1 MKENDIY
8 YELKNK
14 LIVLN
19 GKIETIEELSKHKG
33 DKFNIFSILGIQ
45 RKEVETHSFLLYEL
59 MNPKG
64 SHFQKELYLKIF
76 IEEVLKIDDFEFNCV
91 KIDREK
97 IIPNSNRRIDFTIE
111 NNKYYIA
118 IEMKIDANDQKEQ
131 IFHYYKYSEN
141 QCKEPKLYYLTLDGK
156 EASENSSKGVE
167 YEKISFSY
175 HILNFI
181 EKSIEKSASLPII
194 RESLIQ
200 YQNTIKNITNQTTQ
214 ELQMAAIKII
224 DNPEVARAATELSK
238 SLAYAWA
245 KKEVVFWRKLAEK
258 FDIYL
263 KNKKTWNLVKEIF
276 LDDNEEIIEDNEV
289 IERWIVEKLGKYKF
303 RGLRIEK
310 NDCYFEILLYT
321 NGSFEYHISN
331 KYSNLLSLKKE
342 HKEKNTFYIESKF
355 NYNFSKDY
363 NNPTYDVFD
372 EKKLDEIVENIY
384 KEAVV
389 YLDIIIKKM

>member
-14 LIVLN
+14 LIALN

-59 MNPKG
+59 MNQKG

-131 IFHYYKYSEN
+131 IFDYYKYLEN

-214 ELQMAAIKII
+214 ELQMEAIKII

-238 SLAYAWA
+238 SLAYAWGEKELYFWDKLEDKIKEYLRLNNLD
-245 KKEVVFWRKLAEK
+245 KKGWIISFYDDEIRSDKLSYIVTSGYK
-258 FDIYL
+258 NIYITKDDFYFRICSQRVGNFFYDITSD
-263 KNKKTWNLVKEIF
+263 NKKIDTDEIAQKLNFLNKSKDVRWKFTNLEGE
-276 LDDNEEIIEDNEV
+276 L
-289 IERWIVEKLGKYKF
+289 
-303 RGLRIEK
+303 
-310 NDCYFEILLYT
+310 
-321 NGSFEYHISN
+321 
-331 KYSNLLSLKKE
+331 
-342 HKEKNTFYIESKF
+342 
-355 NYNFSKDY
+355 NFSKDY

-372 EKKLDEIVENIY
+372 NKKLDEIVDYIY
-384 KEAVV
+384 KETIA
-389 YLDIIIKKM
+389 YINIISENV

>member
-14 LIVLN
+14 LIALN

-131 IFHYYKYSEN
+131 IFDYYKYLEN

-214 ELQMAAIKII
+214 ELQMEAIKII
-224 DNPEVARAATELSK
+224 DNPQIARATTELSK
-238 SLAYAWA
+238 SLSYAWGEKELYFWDKLEDKIKEYLSSNSLE
-245 KKEVVFWRKLAEK
+245 KKGWIISF
-258 FDIYL
+258 Y
-263 KNKKTWNLVKEIF
+263 
-276 LDDNEEIIEDNEV
+276 DNEIKSDKLSYIVTNVWKHIYITKDDFYFRICSQRVGNFFYQMDEDNEAIDIDEIAQKLNFLNKSKDV
-289 IERWIVEKLGKYKF
+289 RWKF
-303 RGLRIEK
+303 
-310 NDCYFEILLYT
+310 T
-321 NGSFEYHISN
+321 NLEGE
-331 KYSNLLSLKKE
+331 L
-342 HKEKNTFYIESKF
+342 
-355 NYNFSKDY
+355 NFSKDY

-372 EKKLDEIVENIY
+372 NKKLDEIVDYIY
-384 KEAVV
+384 KETIA
-389 YLDIIIKKM
+389 YINIISESV

>member
-76 IEEVLKIDDFEFNCV
+76 IEEVLKIDDFEFINV
-91 KIDREK
+91 KVDREK
-97 IIPNSNRRIDFTIE
+97 IIPNSKRKIDFTIE

-131 IFHYYKYSEN
+131 IFDYYKYLEN

-214 ELQMAAIKII
+214 ELQMEAIKII

-238 SLAYAWA
+238 SLAYAWGEKELYFWDKLEDKIKEYLRLNNLD
-245 KKEVVFWRKLAEK
+245 KKGWIISFYDDEIRSDKLSYIVTSGYK
-258 FDIYL
+258 NIYITKDDFYFRICSQRVGNFFYDITSD
-263 KNKKTWNLVKEIF
+263 NKKIDT
-276 LDDNEEIIEDNEV
+276 
-289 IERWIVEKLGKYKF
+289 
-303 RGLRIEK
+303 
-310 NDCYFEILLYT
+310 
-321 NGSFEYHISN
+321 
-331 KYSNLLSLKKE
+331 
-342 HKEKNTFYIESKF
+342 
-355 NYNFSKDY
+355 
-363 NNPTYDVFD
+363 
-372 EKKLDEIVENIY
+372 DEIEQKLNFLN
-384 KEAVV
+384 K
-389 YLDIIIKKM
+389 

>member
-59 MNPKG
+59 INPKG

-76 IEEVLKIDDFEFNCV
+76 IEEVLKIYDFEFNCV
-91 KIDREK
+91 KIGRET

-111 NNKYYIA
+111 NDKYYIA

-131 IFHYYKYSEN
+131 IFDYYKYSEN
-141 QCKEPKLYYLTLDGK
+141 QCKEPKVYYLTLDGK

-214 ELQMAAIKII
+214 ELQMEAIKII

-238 SLAYAWA
+238 SLSYAWGEKELYFWDKLEDKIKEYLSSNSLE
-245 KKEVVFWRKLAEK
+245 KKGWIISFYDNEIKSDKLSYIVTSGYK
-258 FDIYL
+258 NIYITKDDFYFRICSQRVGNFFYDITSY
-263 KNKKTWNLVKEIF
+263 NKKIDTDEIAQKLNFLNKSKDARWKFTNLEGE
-276 LDDNEEIIEDNEV
+276 L
-289 IERWIVEKLGKYKF
+289 
-303 RGLRIEK
+303 
-310 NDCYFEILLYT
+310 
-321 NGSFEYHISN
+321 
-331 KYSNLLSLKKE
+331 
-342 HKEKNTFYIESKF
+342 
-355 NYNFSKDY
+355 NFSKDY

-372 EKKLDEIVENIY
+372 NKKLYEIVDYIY
-384 KEAVV
+384 KETIA
-389 YLDIIIKKM
+389 YINIISENV

>member
-1 MKENDIY
+1 MKAFHKLEENYDIIVIEGAGSPAEINLKENDIY

-76 IEEVLKIDDFEFNCV
+76 IEEVLKIDDFEFINV
-91 KIDREK
+91 KVDREK
-97 IIPNSNRRIDFTIE
+97 IIPNSKRKIDFTIE

-131 IFHYYKYSEN
+131 IFDYYKYLEN

-258 FDIYL
+258 
-263 KNKKTWNLVKEIF
+263 
-276 LDDNEEIIEDNEV
+276 
-289 IERWIVEKLGKYKF
+289 
-303 RGLRIEK
+303 
-310 NDCYFEILLYT
+310 
-321 NGSFEYHISN
+321 
-331 KYSNLLSLKKE
+331 LLSR
-342 HKEKNTFYIESKF
+342 N
-355 NYNFSKDY
+355 D
-363 NNPTYDVFD
+363 
-372 EKKLDEIVENIY
+372 
-384 KEAVV
+384 
-389 YLDIIIKKM
+389 

>member
-14 LIVLN
+14 LIALN

-131 IFHYYKYSEN
+131 IFDYYKYLEN

-214 ELQMAAIKII
+214 ELQMEAIKII

-238 SLAYAWA
+238 SLACAWGEKELYFWDKLEDKIKEYLRLNNLD
-245 KKEVVFWRKLAEK
+245 KKGWIISFYDDEIRSDKLSYIVTSGYK
-258 FDIYL
+258 NIYITKDDFYFRICSQRVGNFFYDITSD
-263 KNKKTWNLVKEIF
+263 NKKIDTDEIAQKLNFLNKSKDVRWKFTNLEGE
-276 LDDNEEIIEDNEV
+276 L
-289 IERWIVEKLGKYKF
+289 
-303 RGLRIEK
+303 
-310 NDCYFEILLYT
+310 
-321 NGSFEYHISN
+321 
-331 KYSNLLSLKKE
+331 
-342 HKEKNTFYIESKF
+342 
-355 NYNFSKDY
+355 NFSKDY

-372 EKKLDEIVENIY
+372 NKKLDEIVDYIY
-384 KEAVV
+384 KETIA
-389 YLDIIIKKM
+389 YINIISENV